1 MERPLQVPTL
11 VVVSFSAFEK
21 GKEMKVAPRFPR
33 GRVLVAVIAALVALD
48 ATDADALDP
57 AKALSQYVHS
67 MWDSERGLPQNSV
80 SAIVQTRDGYI
91 WFGTQEGLV
100 RFDGVRFTVFDHSH
114 RGVLT
119 HNFVTALLEQS
130 DGSLLIGTNDGALA
144 RYVRG
149 QFKTIKPPDS
159 GSVTALA
166 QTPDGTVWVGTRESG
181 VLQLKGNAM
190 VPLTTAQGL
199 PSNRVQALLSE
210 PGGLW
215 VATLKGLALVRDGR
229 IAARYSIE
237 HGLPSASVKALWRN
251 QRGTLWAATQS
262 GLVRSENGRFVSA
275 VGEGCLPGSET
286 RTVLEDSDGNLWVG
300 AASVGLTR
308 VTPVG
313 ACTTFKQQDGLG
325 NDSPQALL
333 EDREGNLWVG
343 TNGGGLSRFADA
355 RFTAFTTAQGLSYDV
370 TLAVLEDRQ
379 GSMWI
384 GTVRGLNRLRDGV
397 LTSYADQ
404 PMLNGRIRAIHEARD
419 GALWITVDKT
429 VVRFENGKVT
439 LRLTETDLPGEMV
452 SSIVEDR
459 AGALWFG
466 TDAGL
471 ARWHKQAMKV
481 FTTADGL
488 TSDFIGPLHEDRAG
502 RLWIATKG
510 GGVNVLSEGRFSAI
524 TTKNGLLSDVIT
536 ALHEDEDGTMWLG
549 TAGGGLNRLRDG
561 VITPYTTRIGLFDD
575 KVHHILADE
584 EGLLWMSSNRGVFH
598 VRRNELDD
606 YAAGKRTTITSV
618 SYGTA
623 EGMKIAECNGS
634 GNAQPAGWK
643 SRDGRLWF
651 PTLKG
656 VVAASPAKREAE
668 WEAPHIIIE
677 DVRLNQRSVGTA
689 HFTAQDGARELEIAY
704 TATGLPSA
712 QYASFK
718 YRLDGFDRDWVSADN
733 RRVAYYTNV
742 PPGVYTFR
750 VMAANNRD
758 TWSPIEAS
766 IAFRVAPQ
774 FYQTAWF
781 YALCTLALLGV
792 GAGLH
797 RYRVRRMTARE
808 KHLVAVVEARTHEL
822 REARDAAE
830 AANRAKSE
838 FLANMSH
845 EIRTPM
851 NGILGMTELVL
862 DTELQPA
869 QREYLDM
876 AKTSA
881 DSLLLIINDILDFS
895 KIEAGLI
902 ELDAHAFDL
911 REALATTTK
920 TFAIRAHQKGLELVC
935 DVAANVPERVVGDRH
950 RLAQVLINLLGNA
963 IKFTD
968 QGEVALSVA
977 LVEGT
982 GTFGPTRLNFSVR
995 DTGIGIDDIERA
1007 RIFEPFRQA
1016 DGSTTRKYGGTG
1028 LGLSISTRIVHLMG
1042 GTLAVNSKPGE
1053 GSTFHFAVPFEIAPA
1068 QMPEASSRGATDLR
1082 GTRVLVVDDNATN
1095 RLLMVGLLKQSEMA
1109 PDAVD
1114 NGEAALEALEDA
1126 HRRGAPFEAV
1136 LLDARMPGL
1145 DGFAVAE
1152 QISQRPHLSNATVL
1166 MLTSDDRAG
1175 DARRCRELGV
1185 TRYLIKPI
1193 THSDL
1198 LWSLRAA
1205 LAGAAPRPSTRSRLT
1220 PTILTAGPL
1229 RLLVAE
1235 DNPVNQTL
1243 AAALLRR
1250 EGHTVTIVED
1260 GLAAVEAVTN
1270 ETFDAVLMDVQMPR
1284 MNGLDA
1290 TAAIRALDRE
1300 LGRHTPIIATTAHAM
1315 RGDQDRCLDAGMD
1328 GYVSKPIRLDELR
1341 RVLNEV
1347 GSELE
1352 AAAALKTSA

>member
-1 MERPLQVPTL
+1 
-11 VVVSFSAFEK
+11 
-21 GKEMKVAPRFPR
+21 MKIGPRLLR
-33 GRVLVAVIAALVALD
+33 RRVLAAAVAALV
-48 ATDADALDP
+48 TMSGRDADALDP
-57 AKALSQYVHS
+57 AKALSQYVHT

-80 SAIVQTRDGYI
+80 SAIVQTSDGYI

-100 RFDGVRFTVFDHSH
+100 RFDGVRFTVFDHSR

-119 HNFVTALLEQS
+119 HNFVTALLEEH
-130 DGSLLIGTNDGALA
+130 DGSLLIGTNDGALT
-144 RYVRG
+144 RHVRG
-149 QFKTIKPPDS
+149 QFKTIKPADS
-159 GSVTALA
+159 GSITALA
-166 QTPDGTVWVGTRESG
+166 QTPDGTVWVGTREGG
-181 VLQLKGNAM
+181 VLQIKGETFPA
-190 VPLTTAQGL
+190 LTTTQGL

-210 PGGLW
+210 PSGLW
-215 VATLKGLALVRDGR
+215 VATLKGLALVRDGQ
-229 IAARYSIE
+229 IVTRYSTDQ
-237 HGLPSASVKALWRN
+237 GLPNASVKALWRN
-251 QRGTLWAATQS
+251 QRGVLFAATQN
-262 GLVRSENGRFVSA
+262 GLVRSDNGRFVSA

-300 AASVGLTR
+300 ATGAGLTR

-313 ACTTFKQQDGLG
+313 TCTTFTQQDGLG
-325 NDSPQALL
+325 NDSPQALF

-355 RFTAFTTAQGLSYDV
+355 RFTAYTTAQGLSYDV
-370 TLAVLEDRQ
+370 TLSVLEDRQ

-384 GTVRGLNRLRDGV
+384 GTVRGLNRLKDGV
-397 LTSYADQ
+397 LTSYGDR
-404 PMLNGRIRAIHEARD
+404 PMLGGRVRAIHEARD
-419 GALWITVDKT
+419 GALWLTVDKSI
-429 VVRFENGKVT
+429 VRFENGRVT
-439 LRLTETDLPGEMV
+439 FRLTETDLPGEMV
-452 SSIVEDR
+452 SSIQEDR

-471 ARWHKQAMKV
+471 VRWHQQAMKV

-488 TSDFIGPLHEDRAG
+488 TSDFIGPLHEDRDG
-502 RLWIATKG
+502 RLWIATRG
-510 GGVNVLSEGRFSAI
+510 GGLNMLADGRFTAI

-536 ALHEDEDGTMWLG
+536 AVHEDEDGTMWLG

-561 VITPYTTRIGLFDD
+561 AITPYTTRIGLFDD
-575 KVHHILADE
+575 KVHHILADAD
-584 EGLLWMSSNRGVFH
+584 GLLWMSSNRGVFH
-598 VRRNELDD
+598 VRRDELEA
-606 YAAGKRTTITSV
+606 YAAGKRRSITSV

-656 VVAASPAKREAE
+656 VVAASPAKRDAE

-677 DVRLNQRSVGTA
+677 EVRLNQRSVGTA
-689 HFTAQDGARELEIAY
+689 HFTAKDGARELEIAY

-712 QYASFK
+712 QYVSFK

-750 VMAANNRD
+750 VMAANDRD
-758 TWSPIEAS
+758 TWSPVEAS
-766 IAFRVAPQ
+766 IGFRVAPQ

-781 YALCTLALLGV
+781 YALCTLALVGV

-808 KHLVAVVEARTHEL
+808 KQLVAVVEARTHEL
-822 REARDAAE
+822 RDARDAAE

-881 DSLLLIINDILDFS
+881 DSLLVIINDILDFS

-902 ELDAHAFDL
+902 ELDAQAFDL

-920 TFAIRAHQKGLELVC
+920 SLAIRAHQKGLELLC
-935 DVAANVPERVVGDRH
+935 DVAPDVPERVIGDRH
-950 RLAQVLINLLGNA
+950 RLAQVLVNLLGNA

-968 QGEVALSVA
+968 QGEVVLSVTLGA
-977 LVEGT
+977 GAP
-982 GTFGPTRLNFSVR
+982 FGPARLSFSVR
-995 DTGIGIDDIERA
+995 DTGIGIDDVERA

-1028 LGLSISTRIVHLMG
+1028 LGLSISNRIVLLMG
-1042 GTLAVNSKPGE
+1042 GTLQVNSKPGE
-1053 GSTFHFAVPFEIAPA
+1053 GSTFHFAVPFEVAPA
-1068 QMPEASSRGATDLR
+1068 LPSEVPSRAATDLR

-1095 RLLMVGLLKQSEMA
+1095 RALMVGLLKQSEMVA
-1109 PDAVD
+1109 DAVD
-1114 NGEAALEALEDA
+1114 NGQGAIDALEAA
-1126 HRRGAPFEAV
+1126 YHRGVPFAAV

-1205 LAGAAPRPSTRSRLT
+1205 LAGSAPKPAPRARRATVN
-1220 PTILTAGPL
+1220 LTAGPL

-1235 DNPVNQTL
+1235 DNAVNQKL

-1260 GLAAVEAVTN
+1260 GQAAVEAVTN
-1270 ETFDAVLMDVQMPR
+1270 DTFDVVLMDVQMPR

-1290 TAAIRALDRE
+1290 TAAIRALDKE
-1300 LGRHTPIIATTAHAM
+1300 IGGHTPIIAMTAHAM
-1315 RGDQDRCLDAGMD
+1315 RGDQERCLEAGMD
-1328 GYVSKPIRLDELR
+1328 GYLSKPIRIDELR
-1341 RVLNEV
+1341 RVLSEV
-1347 GSELE
+1347 AGGLE
-1352 AAAALKTSA
+1352 EALKPSA

>member
-1 MERPLQVPTL
+1 M
-11 VVVSFSAFEK
+11 
-21 GKEMKVAPRFPR
+21 
-33 GRVLVAVIAALVALD
+33 
-48 ATDADALDP
+48 
-57 AKALSQYVHS
+57 
-67 MWDSERGLPQNSV
+67 
-80 SAIVQTRDGYI
+80 
-91 WFGTQEGLV
+91 
-100 RFDGVRFTVFDHSH
+100 
-114 RGVLT
+114 
-119 HNFVTALLEQS
+119 
-130 DGSLLIGTNDGALA
+130 
-144 RYVRG
+144 
-149 QFKTIKPPDS
+149 
-159 GSVTALA
+159 
-166 QTPDGTVWVGTRESG
+166 
-181 VLQLKGNAM
+181 
-190 VPLTTAQGL
+190 
-199 PSNRVQALLSE
+199 
-210 PGGLW
+210 
-215 VATLKGLALVRDGR
+215 
-229 IAARYSIE
+229 
-237 HGLPSASVKALWRN
+237 
-251 QRGTLWAATQS
+251 
-262 GLVRSENGRFVSA
+262 
-275 VGEGCLPGSET
+275 
-286 RTVLEDSDGNLWVG
+286 
-300 AASVGLTR
+300 
-308 VTPVG
+308 
-313 ACTTFKQQDGLG
+313 
-325 NDSPQALL
+325 
-333 EDREGNLWVG
+333 
-343 TNGGGLSRFADA
+343 
-355 RFTAFTTAQGLSYDV
+355 
-370 TLAVLEDRQ
+370 
-379 GSMWI
+379 
-384 GTVRGLNRLRDGV
+384 
-397 LTSYADQ
+397 
-404 PMLNGRIRAIHEARD
+404 
-419 GALWITVDKT
+419 
-429 VVRFENGKVT
+429 
-439 LRLTETDLPGEMV
+439 
-452 SSIVEDR
+452 
-459 AGALWFG
+459 
-466 TDAGL
+466 
-471 ARWHKQAMKV
+471 
-481 FTTADGL
+481 
-488 TSDFIGPLHEDRAG
+488 
-502 RLWIATKG
+502 
-510 GGVNVLSEGRFSAI
+510 
-524 TTKNGLLSDVIT
+524 
-536 ALHEDEDGTMWLG
+536 
-549 TAGGGLNRLRDG
+549 
-561 VITPYTTRIGLFDD
+561 
-575 KVHHILADE
+575 
-584 EGLLWMSSNRGVFH
+584 
-598 VRRNELDD
+598 
-606 YAAGKRTTITSV
+606 
-618 SYGTA
+618 
-623 EGMKIAECNGS
+623 
-634 GNAQPAGWK
+634 
-643 SRDGRLWF
+643 
-651 PTLKG
+651 
-656 VVAASPAKREAE
+656 
-668 WEAPHIIIE
+668 
-677 DVRLNQRSVGTA
+677 
-689 HFTAQDGARELEIAY
+689 
-704 TATGLPSA
+704 
-712 QYASFK
+712 
-718 YRLDGFDRDWVSADN
+718 SADN

-758 TWSPIEAS
+758 TWSPVEAS

-920 TFAIRAHQKGLELVC
+920 SLAIRAHQKGLELVC

-1042 GTLAVNSKPGE
+1042 GTLSVNSKPGE

-1068 QMPEASSRGATDLR
+1068 QMAEASSRGATDLR

-1114 NGEAALEALEDA
+1114 NGQAALEALEDA

-1193 THSDL
+1193 THVGPAVVAACGAG
-1198 LWSLRAA
+1198 WCGTAA
-1205 LAGAAPRPSTRSRLT
+1205 LDAVASPADDPHRRSAAPPRGRGQPGQPDT
-1220 PTILTAGPL
+1220 GGG
-1229 RLLVAE
+1229 V
-1235 DNPVNQTL
+1235 
-1243 AAALLRR
+1243 AAARR
-1250 EGHTVTIVED
+1250 THGHDRGGRPGRRRRRDQRDVRRRTHGRADAADERSGCHGCHSSARQGVGPPHSDHRDHRARDARRSGSLPRRRD
-1260 GLAAVEAVTN
+1260 GRICEQADSA
-1270 ETFDAVLMDVQMPR
+1270 R
-1284 MNGLDA
+1284 
-1290 TAAIRALDRE
+1290 RA
-1300 LGRHTPIIATTAHAM
+1300 PA
-1315 RGDQDRCLDAGMD
+1315 
-1328 GYVSKPIRLDELR
+1328 
-1341 RVLNEV
+1341 
-1347 GSELE
+1347 
-1352 AAAALKTSA
+1352 SAERSGQ